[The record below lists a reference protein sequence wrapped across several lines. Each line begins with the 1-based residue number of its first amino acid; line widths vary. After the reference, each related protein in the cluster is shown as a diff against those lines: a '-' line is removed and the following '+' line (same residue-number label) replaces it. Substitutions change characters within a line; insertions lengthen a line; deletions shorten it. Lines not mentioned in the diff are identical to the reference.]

1 MSPAVTLMSGR
12 FSPSCYT
19 VAITLLSLA
28 LCSAPSNALRF
39 ASTAHWHP
47 NAAAALGTPPRRGL
61 RALTAPPRR
70 DRTRHF
76 AECRTSVV
84 GEGRRVFC
92 RGYHPRTEGEHQGHV
107 QGRCIG
113 AGRGCYRTCILASYT
128 AFSDEELGEIRST
141 IGLKAAEKSSS
152 SGTTPPL

>member
-1 MSPAVTLMSGR
+1 LTPAVTLMSGR
-12 FSPSCYT
+12 FCPSCYT
-19 VAITLLSLA
+19 VAITLLSMA
-28 LCSAPSNALRF
+28 LCSAPSHALRF

-47 NAAAALGTPPRRGL
+47 NGAAALGTPPRRGL
-61 RALTAPPRR
+61 RALTAPPRSA
-70 DRTRHF
+70 RTRHL
-76 AECRTSVV
+76 RD
-84 GEGRRVFC
+84 GRGVFLL
-92 RGYHPRTEGEHQGHV
+92 RYHSRSQREHQGHV
-107 QGRCIG
+107 QGRCIR